1 MILQSPECRFGLT
14 LIDLRVVIA
23 IIAVLFSLLLP
34 AVQANRRVRCADRGS
49 DGLPG
54 FHFNGF
60 AMLREHGGGVII
72 IEGPASSSQFCHTML

>member
-34 AVQANRRVRCADRGS
+34 AVQANRRIPSQTGGAMVCRAFTGWLRDAARTRRRS
-49 DGLPG
+49 DY
-54 FHFNGF
+54 H
-60 AMLREHGGGVII
+60 
-72 IEGPASSSQFCHTML
+72 